1 MIHAG
6 NIKIEKNNS
15 RQYVYFII
23 NFSIIFLFFFLNKK
37 TFLFTFLNTHQIL
50 LSFYLKKYRTIRN
63 NNQKINIVKNI
74 CIEILHDKLGHTINN
89 IENNIIKDI

>member
-37 TFLFTFLNTHQIL
+37 NFFIYFFKYTPDPLIFLLE
-50 LSFYLKKYRTIRN
+50 
-63 NNQKINIVKNI
+63 KI
-74 CIEILHDKLGHTINN
+74 
-89 IENNIIKDI
+89 

>member
-23 NFSIIFLFFFLNKK
+23 NFSIIFLFFF
-37 TFLFTFLNTHQIL
+37 
-50 LSFYLKKYRTIRN
+50 
-63 NNQKINIVKNI
+63 
-74 CIEILHDKLGHTINN
+74 
-89 IENNIIKDI
+89 